1 MLDVDLR
8 GGGLSSHPARGWVFL
23 LALDHPSSRS
33 VPSAFARASR
43 HVVPAC
49 IVFTHSH
56 VVRVRPI
63 RRGPFR
69 SPGTWGS
76 TSLMWLMGWLHYPKM
91 RRSRPQHSSPSCSVR
106 ERGTRDPSNGNHVR
120 SLLSFALPDASPEH
134 RGVGGPKFLDVSN
147 RPHSPQGVVC
157 DGLSPQPRR
166 GSGAR
171 SKHALNVAPVKKLCW
186 RRPLTDQT
194 LKSYPSNDAR

>member
-1 MLDVDLR
+1 METRLRQANPYRILSVSLVLPRGSRAGTDHKFPSPDRGMDRPLALRYSGWNGYCSTPIAGGDRSRKVGFELLLGPSSSRNLDERGRRDVDR
-8 GGGLSSHPARGWVFL
+8 SGGGLSSHPARGWVFL

-91 RRSRPQHSSPSCSVR
+91 MWRSRPQHSSPGCSVR
-106 ERGTRDPSNGNHVR
+106 ERGTRVLR
-120 SLLSFALPDASPEH
+120 
-134 RGVGGPKFLDVSN
+134 
-147 RPHSPQGVVC
+147 
-157 DGLSPQPRR
+157 
-166 GSGAR
+166 
-171 SKHALNVAPVKKLCW
+171 W
-186 RRPLTDQT
+186 
-194 LKSYPSNDAR
+194 